1 MNPFPAVH
9 AAVHDRQAYD
19 DAASLID
26 SFGEHACFEAAARA
40 ERSRGLGNHIH
51 FCRWRQ
57 VERLIATL
65 LHTETVGSIH

>member
-1 MNPFPAVH
+1 MTPFDTIS
-9 AAVHDRQAYD
+9 AVHDRRAFD
-19 DAASLID
+19 DAAQLMAD
-26 SFGEHACFEAAARA
+26 FGKHAAFEAAARA

-65 LHTETVGSIH
+65 SHTDAVGSIH